1 MFLNPNQY
9 RAGDIR
15 RTLDSPGWRLIK
27 GIIDDLVSEPRTR
40 LDDYAGG
47 PELPTLH
54 AESRFAKQFQ
64 KKLQERLDL
73 EVAFLDQ
80 PDV

>member
-1 MFLNPNQY
+1 MLLNPNQY

-15 RTLDSPGWRLIK
+15 RTLDSPGWRIIK
-27 GIIDDLVSEPRTR
+27 EIIDDLVADTR
-40 LDDYAGG
+40 NQLDDYAGG
-47 PELPTLH
+47 PELLTLH
-54 AESRFAKQFQ
+54 AASRFAKQFK